1 MENEIMQQVLLFT
14 TVISPFVF
22 GVIEVVKKAFRI
34 PKKYIPLLSVG
45 IGLLAGIAAFP
56 FTDMSLMLR
65 IWAGVGAGLS
75 GTGLFEMVKKREGFS
90 KKDSDTES

>member
-1 MENEIMQQVLLFT
+1 MQQVLLFIT
-14 TVISPFVF
+14 MISPFVF

-34 PKKYIPLLSVG
+34 PKNYIPLLSVG
-45 IGLLAGIAAFP
+45 IGLFAGIAAFP

-75 GTGLFEMVKKREGFS
+75 GTGLFEMVKKRGGFS
-90 KKDSDTES
+90 KQNSHEKE